1 MTAGSGPAA
10 LPPGPAAVRLVNIA
24 NLLTVIR
31 LLLVPVF
38 VAFTLISGLTDS
50 AWRIAATLVFATA
63 SLTDFVDGWIA
74 RRYHMITNFGK
85 VADPIADK
93 VLTGSALIM
102 LSGFGVVPWWATGLI
117 LVREVGITVL
127 RFWVIRHGVI
137 AASRGG
143 KLKTVLQVLAISW
156 YLWPLPAGLAV
167 VGDWLM
173 AAAVVVTVV
182 TGADYVVSAA
192 RLRRPP
198 LVAGAPRAVQP
209 DAGDP
214 PATPPAPAPQP
225 ARPDRPDQE
234 ADPAARPPVVPAVEP
249 PES

>member
-1 MTAGSGPAA
+1 VTAESGPSA

-38 VAFTLISGLTDS
+38 VAFTLVSGLTDS
-50 AWRIAATLVFATA
+50 GWRIAATLVFATA

-74 RRYHMITNFGK
+74 RRFHMITNFGK

-102 LSGFGVVPWWATGLI
+102 LSGYGLLPWWATVLI
-117 LVREVGITVL
+117 LVREVGVTVL

-143 KLKTVLQVLAISW
+143 KLKTALQLLAISW
-156 YLWPLPAGLAV
+156 YLWPLPADWAV
-167 VGDWLM
+167 VGEWLM
-173 AAAVVVTVV
+173 AAAVVVTVI
-182 TGADYVVSAA
+182 TGVDYVVSAT

-198 LVAGAPRAVQP
+198 LVAAARRPE
-209 DAGDP
+209 P
-214 PATPPAPAPQP
+214 PGPA
-225 ARPDRPDQE
+225 
-234 ADPAARPPVVPAVEP
+234 ADPEARTPVVPAAEP